1 MKSSGEREGGASPS
15 PKRQRLEG
23 KRLLPVT
30 LLSGFLGAGKTT
42 LLKRILRTKNDAL
55 KIAVIV
61 NDMGAINLDASE
73 IKKHKLI
80 QEEQE
85 MVELSNGCICC
96 TLRGDLLRTVKALAE
111 DEHNFD
117 YLVIESTGIA
127 EPLPVAQTF
136 TMDVTGDDSHDDHP
150 DEGKG
155 DEKPDFEPL
164 SQYAMMDTLVTVLDA
179 PNFLSILGKVEEEAD
194 RSKYLGEGHEEA
206 AEDTIGGEASIVQ
219 LLIDQI
225 EFANVILLNKIDLL
239 KAHDGATVEDQIN
252 DIKAMLSK
260 LNPRATVIVPDQP
273 RFGNFDV
280 DTIINTNMFDMDE
293 AENSAGWKAEL
304 EKPMHT
310 PETEEY
316 GISSF
321 VFRSNSRPFH
331 PERLAELL
339 ENFGH
344 GVVDEINGKV
354 TSDDLFSKVV
364 RCKGELWLSNV
375 DACPVEIHGV
385 GRQIDVGLAQNP
397 WLSKVLETHPNGNP
411 DGPDCDE
418 DDSEVWEALDLTSE
432 VVDNARKMATW
443 SDEFGDRSSEIVFI
457 GIKLEKDKLIE
468 KLNDAL
474 LTDKEFKVGKDMRRK
489 VWAEDVNDPFFDGR
503 SLWDLKDVLGAE
515 GDEDEGACPLE

>member
-1 MKSSGEREGGASPS
+1 MKSEERQDGVSPS
-15 PKRQRLEG
+15 TKRQRLEK

-42 LLKRILRTKNDAL
+42 LLKRILRTKNDSL

-96 TLRGDLLRTVKALAE
+96 TLRGDLLKTVKALAE

-136 TMDVTGDDSHDDHP
+136 TMDVTGDGHDVSP

-155 DEKPDFEPL
+155 DEKTDFEPL
-164 SQYAMMDTLVTVLDA
+164 SQYAVMDTLVTVLDA
-179 PNFLSILGKVEEEAD
+179 YNFLSILGKIEEEAD
-194 RSKYLGEGHEEA
+194 RSKYLGEGHEEV

-225 EFANVILLNKIDLL
+225 EFANVILLNKVDLL
-239 KAHDGATVEDQIN
+239 KAHDGAAVEDQIN
-252 DIKAMLSK
+252 DIKTMLSK
-260 LNPRATVIVPDQP
+260 LNPKATVIVPDQP
-273 RFGNFDV
+273 RFRNFDV
-280 DTIINTNMFDMDE
+280 DTIVNTNMFDMDE

-321 VFRSNSRPFH
+321 VFRSNTRPFH
-331 PERLAELL
+331 PERLAKLF

-344 GVVDEINGKV
+344 GVVDEINGKI
-354 TSDDLFSKVV
+354 TSDDLFSRVV

-375 DACPVEIHGV
+375 DACAVEIHGV

-397 WLSKVLETHPNGNP
+397 WLSKVLETHPNGDP
-411 DGPDCDE
+411 DEPGCDE
-418 DDSEVWEALDLTSE
+418 EDSEIWEELDLTSE
-432 VVDNARKMATW
+432 VIHNARKMATW
-443 SDEFGDRSSEIVFI
+443 SKEFGDRSSEIVFI
-457 GIKLEKDKLIE
+457 GIKLEKSKLIE
-468 KLNDAL
+468 KLNGAL
-474 LTDKEFKVGKDMRRK
+474 LTDKEFEVDKDERRN
-489 VWAEDVNDPFFDGR
+489 VWAGGVNDPFFDGR
-503 SLWDLKDVLGAE
+503 SLWDLKDVLGSE
-515 GDEDEGACPLE
+515 GDEGDEETCPLE